1 MLFDLTLKA
10 RSCAFMLSC
19 AAMIAACAPVP
30 EDVVTE
36 VDGTPIGAS
45 GLEERLPDTCNL
57 SNYEGFVGQP
67 LAAVT
72 IPTDVQT
79 RIVRS
84 NSILSQVYEA
94 ARVNFHV
101 NDSGTITKVICG

>member
-1 MLFDLTLKA
+1 MSVSMTQNMKRFALHLA
-10 RSCAFMLSC
+10 CV
-19 AAMIAACAPVP
+19 AALAACAPPP
-30 EDVVTE
+30 EEVVTGI
-36 VDGTPIGAS
+36 DGTPDSTS

-72 IPTDVQT
+72 LPTDVKT

-84 NSILSQVYEA
+84 NSIVSQVYES

-101 NDSGTITKVICG
+101 DDGGTITKVICG